1 MYRRTAE
8 ALKAQGWMFFELTG
22 PYQARDHQSAF
33 PKFAVQVETLVRQ
46 DVDTF
51 IAQAQAAE
59 QRSDAAGAAPDRGSA
74 AG

>member
-1 MYRRTAE
+1 
-8 ALKAQGWMFFELTG
+8 MFFELTG
-22 PYQARDHQSAF
+22 PYHAQDHQSAF
-33 PKFAVQVETLVRQ
+33 PMFAEQVESLVRQ

-59 QRSDAAGAAPDRGSA
+59 QRSDAAGTPPDRGSA